1 MPTPDSIATFLLRG
15 VNRAVRE
22 FGLIADGDRVAVGV
36 SGGKDSR
43 TLLDL
48 LVRGIDIPG
57 HYEVVAVHI
66 DGSGVGLPD
75 QVGVLEPWF
84 RTLGVPYEIARLDVA
99 DSETLPMDCF
109 RCSWNRRKALF
120 LAADRLRCNR
130 VALGHHADDA
140 AVTTLMSIMYKGRLE
155 TLEPCRQF
163 FDGRLRLIRPLILLS
178 ESAIRRFVRACGWTF
193 SAEPGCSQGVNSRRV
208 KIEAFLGT
216 LPQRERE
223 QIRANL
229 WRAAQIVGT
238 VGAGL

>member
-1 MPTPDSIATFLLRG
+1 MPTPDGIATFLLRG

-84 RTLGVPYEIARLDVA
+84 RTWV
-99 DSETLPMDCF
+99 
-109 RCSWNRRKALF
+109 
-120 LAADRLRCNR
+120 
-130 VALGHHADDA
+130 
-140 AVTTLMSIMYKGRLE
+140 
-155 TLEPCRQF
+155 CRMK
-163 FDGRLRLIRPLILLS
+163 
-178 ESAIRRFVRACGWTF
+178 
-193 SAEPGCSQGVNSRRV
+193 SR
-208 KIEAFLGT
+208 GSM
-216 LPQRERE
+216 
-223 QIRANL
+223 
-229 WRAAQIVGT
+229 
-238 VGAGL
+238 